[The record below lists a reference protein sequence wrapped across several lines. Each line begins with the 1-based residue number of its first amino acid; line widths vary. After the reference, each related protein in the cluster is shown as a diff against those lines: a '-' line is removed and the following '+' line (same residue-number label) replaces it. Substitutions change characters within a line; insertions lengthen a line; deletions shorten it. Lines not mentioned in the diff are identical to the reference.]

1 MNLPVA
7 IISSIIAYIATSIDY
22 IFILLILFAEMKKDS
37 LKDIILG
44 QYVGFTILIVI
55 SLLGAFGLTFIPQ
68 QWIGLLG
75 LIPMYLG
82 FKTLFKDKEDDKGDE
97 IVESAG
103 KFSKLFFSVT
113 SISLAAGG
121 DNLGVYIPYFTTL
134 NISELVVTL
143 IIFYILVAVSCYI
156 SYKLASFKYISE
168 AIEKFERIIVPIVF
182 IALGIMIM
190 YENGTFN
197 ILFN

>member
-1 MNLPVA
+1 MLVT
-7 IISSIIAYIATSIDY
+7 IISSIIAYIATSIDN

-82 FKTLFKDKEDDKGDE
+82 FKALFKDEEDDEGDE

-113 SISLAAGG
+113 FISLAASG

-143 IIFYILVAVSCYI
+143 ITFYILVAVLCYI

>member
-22 IFILLILFAEMKKDS
+22 IFILLILFVEMKKDS